1 MNKLVLSF
9 AVLALI
15 NNASAI
21 RIADSDDDL
30 FTDNASE
37 AETLQ
42 SISQAEKAT
51 GSKFNGISAED
62 QHNIVGDK
70 NKMTFENDQF
80 VKSEKRTYINDKTML
95 QIDADIRDF
104 GGQPIGTFAQVR
116 DGYRTAEYDSQVLA
130 GTQLNDEDDAKT
142 TLESLKS
149 SENISGTVIKAP
161 QEKEEL
167 FQTTGSQY
175 INLIADEN
183 KRVSTAELDNA
194 LLDHDDEE
202 KIQQQKADAQQKLEK
217 IQRQEALASKKKV
230 VEAEEEVAEHFRPD
244 GLTDME

>member
-15 NNASAI
+15 NNVSAI

-51 GSKFNGISAED
+51 GSKVNGISAED

-104 GGQPIGTFAQVR
+104 GGQPIGTFA
-116 DGYRTAEYDSQVLA
+116 
-130 GTQLNDEDDAKT
+130 
-142 TLESLKS
+142 
-149 SENISGTVIKAP
+149 
-161 QEKEEL
+161 
-167 FQTTGSQY
+167 
-175 INLIADEN
+175 
-183 KRVSTAELDNA
+183 
-194 LLDHDDEE
+194 
-202 KIQQQKADAQQKLEK
+202 
-217 IQRQEALASKKKV
+217 
-230 VEAEEEVAEHFRPD
+230 
-244 GLTDME
+244 